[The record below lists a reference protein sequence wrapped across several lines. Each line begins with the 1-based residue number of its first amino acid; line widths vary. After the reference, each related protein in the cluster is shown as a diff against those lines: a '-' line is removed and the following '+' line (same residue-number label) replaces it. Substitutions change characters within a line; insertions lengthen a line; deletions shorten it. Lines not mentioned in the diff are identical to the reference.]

1 VYIPGEQ
8 GREPCVPRLSREIA
22 ILLCAKLAALTLL
35 YFLFF
40 SPSHRVAVDAPATST
55 HILGT
60 NTHP

>member
-1 VYIPGEQ
+1 M
-8 GREPCVPRLSREIA
+8 PRLSREIT

-40 SPSHRVAVDAPATST
+40 SPSHRIAVDAPATST